1 MLLWI
6 CLIFK
11 KPPPNT
17 NKTQKWLET
26 NRIPKPNVVWGGL
39 YIAFEMRSTHKSL
52 ADHKVLT
59 NNGIMFIS
67 CENTSLF
74 DNLYIETILSSLLI
88 SIDIRFSSN
97 FNETV
102 VFYQKLN
109 HTFSVAA

>member
-1 MLLWI
+1 
-6 CLIFK
+6 
-11 KPPPNT
+11 
-17 NKTQKWLET
+17 
-26 NRIPKPNVVWGGL
+26 
-39 YIAFEMRSTHKSL
+39 MRSTHKSL

-74 DNLYIETILSSLLI
+74 DNLYIETILSYLLI
-88 SIDIRFSSN
+88 SIDFTEFHKVFSSN
-97 FNETV
+97 FKETV